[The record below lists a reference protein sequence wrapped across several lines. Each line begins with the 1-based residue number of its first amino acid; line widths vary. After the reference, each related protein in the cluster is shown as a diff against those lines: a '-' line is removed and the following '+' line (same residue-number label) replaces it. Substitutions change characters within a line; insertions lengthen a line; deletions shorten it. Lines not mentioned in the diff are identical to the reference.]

1 VSYLLDTA
9 TLAEALRSVPSRAY
23 VRRLTTI
30 APSQRWTSVITV
42 SQLLES
48 ARRMKHPKI
57 MQNVVRL
64 VASVRVAA
72 FDLQAAQ
79 SFAKLRAKLPDP
91 GETDDLIMASIALAN
106 DFTLVTGRREA
117 FGRYPGLRVESWVS

>member
-1 VSYLLDTA
+1 MSYLLDTA

-117 FGRYPGLRVESWVS
+117 FARYPGLRVESWVS